1 MSETHRS
8 LSYVYLKKKT
18 SLGHADS
25 FLVFCYSRTKRL
37 QSLVII
43 RVFDLEIRLSEVATL
58 ETVVKQFFF
67 YDSTTLNA
75 TKTRS
80 TQSYST
86 HRDGHFDTRTVNIR
100 HKLVKILP
108 FLFWVCCVAV
118 LPLRF
123 KESHSSV
130 AISSGRCHITTCA
143 SS

>member
-8 LSYVYLKKKT
+8 LSYVYLKKET

-25 FLVFCYSRTKRL
+25 FRVFRYARTKRL
-37 QSLVII
+37 QSLVIM

-58 ETVVKQFFF
+58 ETVVKPFFV
-67 YDSTTLNA
+67 YDSTTFKA
-75 TKTRS
+75 TKPKS
-80 TQSYST
+80 TQSHST
-86 HRDGHFDTRTVNIR
+86 HQDGHFDTRTVNIR
-100 HKLVKILP
+100 HKLVKILS

-118 LPLRF
+118 LPLWF

-130 AISSGRCHITTCA
+130 AISSGRCHIPTCA

>member
-1 MSETHRS
+1 MSETHHS
-8 LSYVYLKKKT
+8 LSYAYLKKET
-18 SLGHADS
+18 LLGHVNS
-25 FLVFCYSRTKRL
+25 FLIFLYSRTKRL

-43 RVFDLEIRLSEVATL
+43 RVFYLEIRLSEVATL

-75 TKTRS
+75 TKTRP

-86 HRDGHFDTRTVNIR
+86 HRNGHFDTRTVNIR